1 MDIAFYCPMK
11 PIDHPIPSG
20 DQRMAKLIISAL
32 ELAGHRVKIASTL
45 RSYDGI
51 GDDKIQR
58 QIQNFA
64 LLEID
69 QYLQNNNPSIWF
81 TYHLYHKAPDWIG
94 MAVAKKLNI
103 PYIIAEASFAP
114 KQKYCKWALN
124 HQAVL
129 TAIQQ
134 SNAIYHLNPNDQNCV
149 DNVIN
154 ANCRIVKLPP
164 FIEDYQFN
172 SSLNNILLLRQ
183 KISTIYNIDHKKPW
197 IIITA
202 MMRNGDKLKS
212 YEIIS
217 KSLKNLDI
225 SSFEILVCGDG
236 KAAKNIKKL
245 FTNYHNIYFIGLLN
259 RHDLREI
266 LYAGDIFIWPGIN
279 EAFGLAILEAQAA
292 GLPVVAGD
300 NLGIANMV
308 KNGKSGI
315 LTPMGDVDSFA
326 KAIKYLLDNPDVR
339 EKMGIFAKDNVKAN
353 HNINNA
359 ADIFRRTLPT
369 NIDHINND

>member
-1 MDIAFYCPMK
+1 MK
-11 PIDHPIPSG
+11 PLDHPIPSG

-51 GDDKIQR
+51 GDNKIQSK
-58 QIQNFA
+58 IQKLA

-69 QYLQNNNPSIWF
+69 QYLTNNLINNKPDIWF

-94 MAVAKKLNI
+94 MVITKKLNI
-103 PYIIAEASFAP
+103 PYVIAEASFAP
-114 KQKYCKWALN
+114 KQKYGKWAFN

-129 TAIQQ
+129 SAIQQ
-134 SNAIYHLNPNDQNCV
+134 SNAIYHLNPNDHGCI
-149 DNVIN
+149 DSVIN
-154 ANCRIVKLPP
+154 ANFSSIKLPP
-164 FIEDYQFN
+164 FIENYQLN
-172 SSLNNILLLRQ
+172 SSLKNILLLRQ

-197 IIITA
+197 IIISA
-202 MMRNGDKLKS
+202 MMRFGDKLKS
-212 YEIIS
+212 YQIIS

-225 SSFEILVCGDG
+225 SSFEILICGDG
-236 KAAKNIKKL
+236 KAANDVKKL
-245 FTNYHNIYFIGLLN
+245 FIDYHNIYFIGLLN

-266 LYAGDIFIWPGIN
+266 LYAGDMFIWPGVN

-292 GLPVVAGD
+292 GLPVVAGN

-308 KNGKSGI
+308 KHAKSGI

-339 EKMGIFAKDNVKAN
+339 KEMGIFAKNNVKAN
-353 HNINNA
+353 HNIKNA
-359 ADIFRRTLPT
+359 AEIFHRTLPT
-369 NIDHINND
+369 NINYINND